1 MDMAAGIGSLPMR
14 DDDQNIP
21 EGGLG
26 TAISRLQDMGR
37 NGDTII
43 AHLTPDEIVV
53 PKDILRQNPQVKE
66 MIFAEMRLAGI
77 EDPERFIVG
86 SDDNFIN
93 PESGLPEFFLKK
105 IVRGVRNVVKGVG
118 NALKKAAPILLPI
131 AINMLAPGLGTIASG
146 ALGAGLGSLIQ
157 GGNIKDA
164 LKSALIGGAMG
175 GLYSG
180 VQGGIQNAM
189 ATPGRGGFFEGF
201 TGGIRQAGTDF
212 MSTIGMGQPVPP
224 VSGPSA
230 APASKAGQVRQAAT
244 RVVDNTQYGQALDPR
259 YGGSVDKAFP
269 LDSTASRAT
278 FPQTAPAVPD
288 VDLYAQAYAPEVTGS
303 ADLYAMGSSSTPT
316 VPTGTTVQTPAV
328 TAYEPKGFVES
339 IRAGDYREAF
349 LPSGPTDAQIQLA
362 RTSAYKDAY
371 SSAMQ
376 LPGMTPEIAA
386 AEATKA
392 AGAAVADMG
401 PGMIRSYG
409 PLAAVG
415 TGIAAGAGFF
425 DTPEPEEPEDFYADQ
440 RRYADMTPEE
450 KSRYQIAD
458 LSSGPTYTAPY
469 LVGYQP
475 RTYNYRMPSFF
486 QPVTYAATGGEMVNF
501 PRRNGAINGP
511 GTETSDDVPAMLSD
525 GEFVMTARAVR
536 GAGNGDREAGVKTM
550 HNLMKAFEMGVA

>member
-1 MDMAAGIGSLPMR
+1 MEQAVGIGSLPMG
-14 DDDQNIP
+14 DEDQNIP
-21 EGGLG
+21 ESGLG
-26 TAISRLQDMGR
+26 TAISRLQSMGR

-53 PKDILRQNPQVKE
+53 PADILRQNPQVKD
-66 MIFAEMRLAGI
+66 MIFAEMRLAGV

-86 SDDNFIN
+86 SDENFVN
-93 PESGLPEFFLKK
+93 PESGLPEFFLKR

-118 NALKKAAPILLPI
+118 KALKKAAPILLPV
-131 AINMLAPGLGTIASG
+131 AINMIAPGLGTIASG

-201 TGGIRQAGTDF
+201 QSGLGQAGTDF
-212 MSTIGMGQPVPP
+212 MNTIGMGQPVPGPGATP
-224 VSGPSA
+224 VKSVASQVRKNVTDITPDVPTAGASGQFSPEATANLLPDSQLVLDPATGKLVVPQAPPA
-230 APASKAGQVRQAAT
+230 AP
-244 RVVDNTQYGQALDPR
+244 
-259 YGGSVDKAFP
+259 
-269 LDSTASRAT
+269 
-278 FPQTAPAVPD
+278 TAPAITD
-288 VDLYAQAYAPEVTGS
+288 ADLYAQAYSAPG
-303 ADLYAMGSSSTPT
+303 A
-316 VPTGTTVQTPAV
+316 TVQSPTV
-328 TAYEPKGFVES
+328 TAYEPKGFIES
-339 IRAGDYREAF
+339 LQEGNYREAF
-349 LPSGPTDAQIQLA
+349 LPSGPTAEQVALTRQ
-362 RTSAYKDAY
+362 TAYDQAY
-371 SSAMQ
+371 QQAMK
-376 LPGMTPEIAA
+376 LPNMTPAVAGDAA
-386 AEATKA
+386 AKA
-392 AGAAVADMG
+392 AEVAVADMG
-401 PGMIRSYG
+401 PGLMRSYG

-425 DTPEPEEPEDFYADQ
+425 DTPEPEDPQDFYEAQ
-440 RRYADMTPEE
+440 QRYADMTPEE
-450 KSRYQIAD
+450 KARYQVAD
-458 LSSGPTYTAPY
+458 LSSGPSYTDPY
-469 LVGYQP
+469 LVNYQP

-486 QPVTYAATGGEMVNF
+486 QPMTYAAEGGEMINF